1 MLVKGPPVAQASTRT
16 AVQAL
21 TARLAHV
28 PRVTGVVNTYTSPDP
43 QLRSHDGRASLIRK
57 NGLVAQGCRDDG
69 PDHGH
74 RRDAGRRSGGARL
87 TPVGTVGAC
96 PWIPVRSQ
104 ARASIR
110 LPPADRLTRRPG
122 GSPPRT
128 GGWHRVP
135 PCGPGLE
142 AVVSFTGHAVFAVAP
157 DIPDHRL
164 AELGVDGFG
173 GAHDPRLIAALTGPG
188 GWIDC
193 LDMLMAGPGTGSA
206 GAPPPLID
214 RPDLAAHRRVRF
226 AARIRSDPRV
236 LGYPDPGRSAIAIIS
251 RGHRGPYRTEL

>member
-1 MLVKGPPVAQASTRT
+1 MSLDPGAQPSAGEHP
-16 AVQAL
+16 L
-21 TARLAHV
+21 ARLIA
-28 PRVTGVVNTYTSPDP
+28 D
-43 QLRSHDGRASLIRK
+43 A
-57 NGLVAQGCRDDG
+57 A
-69 PDHGH
+69 
-74 RRDAGRRSGGARL
+74 AGRF
-87 TPVGTVGAC
+87 
-96 PWIPVRSQ
+96 
-104 ARASIR
+104 
-110 LPPADRLTRRPG
+110 PAPDG
-122 GSPPRT
+122 D
-128 GGWHRVP
+128 WHRVP
-135 PCGPGLE
+135 PWRPGLE

-164 AELGVDGFG
+164 AELGADGFG

-193 LDMLMAGPGTGSA
+193 LDMLMAGHGTGSA

-251 RGHRGPYRTEL
+251 RGIAGLTELSFELEPGRRGRGVGSRLAADALSMIPAGRFAVAAVAPGNAASVRALLSAGFVPLGSLQLFRRAG